1 MSFSAYSTIKSST
14 QGQTIVFEHETIDVG
29 NGYDPS
35 TGIYTAPRTGRY
47 VFTYTVGQNGGASN
61 NNYWLMLNNVT
72 TPVDQMWLYGSFGSV
87 GGGSQTAMVTL
98 TKGDQVFVKIQRQ
111 QGNANLYCRKGS
123 GNNGC
128 TFSAFMLN

>member
-1 MSFSAYSTIKSST
+1 MDF
-14 QGQTIVFEHETIDVG
+14 G

-47 VFTYTVGQNGGASN
+47 VFTYTIGLNGGASN
-61 NNYWLMLNNVT
+61 NYYWLMLKNVI
-72 TPVDQMWLYGSFGSV
+72 TPVDQMWLYDSSGAVGS
-87 GGGSQTAMVTL
+87 GSQTAMVTL

-111 QGNANLYCRKGS
+111 LSAHLYCYKGS
-123 GNNGC
+123 NYNGC